1 MNILTIAVILAASLI
16 MARGFFRGFLK
27 MLFSMCFF
35 GLILLLTAALTP
47 KVHHLLDTS
56 VYVRTFAEEEI
67 EDAVEAVGDGDL
79 DDGDLAWTE
88 LLPVPE
94 DSREAVAAAV
104 SLLAGSLS
112 ESEEAKEAA
121 VEYLADLVI
130 YVSSGILTFLFSAV
144 LLLIAELLLGKAV
157 KLPVLGTVN
166 RLLGLLLGAAKAL
179 LLIWLFLGVV
189 SVLSYTGTGSFLY
202 EQVEESALLSWL
214 SRNNLFLQAMIRAGA
229 EMLS

>member
-1 MNILTIAVILAASLI
+1 M
-16 MARGFFRGFLK
+16 
-27 MLFSMCFF
+27 
-35 GLILLLTAALTP
+35 
-47 KVHHLLDTS
+47 
-56 VYVRTFAEEEI
+56 
-67 EDAVEAVGDGDL
+67 EAVGDGDL

-229 EMLS
+229 ELLS

>member
-67 EDAVEAVGDGDL
+67 EDAVEAVGD
-79 DDGDLAWTE
+79 AWTE

-229 EMLS
+229 ELLS